1 MMCLKIKI
9 VMSYYNKPISHHF
22 FLFKICW
29 NVNLVSNKVLKQPG
43 IKKKQVG
50 YKLFQFLSFINPY
63 ITGFL
68 Y

>member
-9 VMSYYNKPISHHF
+9 VMTYYNKTISHH
-22 FLFKICW
+22 LFKICW
-29 NVNLVSNKVLKQPG
+29 NVNLVSNKVFKQPS
-43 IKKKQVG
+43 IKKKQAG
-50 YKLFQFLSFINPY
+50 YKLFQFLSFMNPY